1 VEGLALELVAL
12 ELVAVAVAVAVEDWE
27 LVLVRQESQILMTLE
42 LC

>member
-1 VEGLALELVAL
+1 VVGGVVE
-12 ELVAVAVAVAVEDWE
+12 AVAVEDWE